1 MSFLPLLCRATPF
14 CLQMSEFR
22 GRRAGTGLRQGRRVR
37 RQDPSGTGVPEQ
49 SRAGL
54 WVSVGPGR
62 EPRLPRSLSARPDG
76 FGPCAEGAL
85 SDGYFPVCRTFCL
98 LALTSGGHEQLLE
111 TLSVPGCPALS
122 SVLPVPTRVRSL
134 SRLAFVT
141 SPGCSV
147 RGPLKGACLSPV
159 CSRLFSVLFAGHSG
173 DSHGHLYRSLS
184 RLQTR
189 LHLAA

>member
-1 MSFLPLLCRATPF
+1 MSAPAGSQRH
-14 CLQMSEFR
+14 R
-22 GRRAGTGLRQGRRVR
+22 G
-37 RQDPSGTGVPEQ
+37 SGAEPG
-49 SRAGL
+49 RAGL

-159 CSRLFSVLFAGHSG
+159 CSCLFSVLFAGHSG